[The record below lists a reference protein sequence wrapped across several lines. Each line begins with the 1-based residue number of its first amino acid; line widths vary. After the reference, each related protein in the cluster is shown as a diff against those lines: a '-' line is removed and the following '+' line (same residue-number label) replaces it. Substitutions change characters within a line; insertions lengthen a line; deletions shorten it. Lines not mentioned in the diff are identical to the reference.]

1 MIAQCV
7 QLLLDRRGLDH
18 DPFKPG
24 PQTLVFM
31 LRNWEKKRTID
42 HCLSPLRY
50 ELITFG
56 SADCALSKLVR
67 KL

>member
-31 LRNWEKKRTID
+31 REKKRTID

>member
-1 MIAQCV
+1 MCSTLARQTWLRSRV
-7 QLLLDRRGLDH
+7 LD
-18 DPFKPG
+18 PG
-24 PQTLVFM
+24 FQVKEL